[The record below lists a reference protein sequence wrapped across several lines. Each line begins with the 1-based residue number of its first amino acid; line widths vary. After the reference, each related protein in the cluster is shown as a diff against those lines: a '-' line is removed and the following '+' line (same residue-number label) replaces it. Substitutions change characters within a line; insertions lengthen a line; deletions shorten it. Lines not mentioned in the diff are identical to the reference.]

1 MSSSG
6 RNVFP
11 HLHLSSLKVT
21 SSGTYPD
28 PWLAKISWGMV
39 MWQMFAACLQVMK
52 EGIGNHL
59 LQSAI
64 GACFWRST
72 IIAELEEVPSHC
84 QMLNTINS
92 VNLNLMYDILK
103 ILRRHSWITSHHHV
117 DRGCAGSQV
126 KPRPWAVISLVVY
139 LDQRLGVAHYKCWS
153 KYAFAMFLCKN
164 LKKQEI
170 CDKI

>member
-21 SSGTYPD
+21 SSGTDPD
-28 PWLAKISWGMV
+28 PWLAKISCSMV

-59 LQSAI
+59 LQFAI

-72 IIAELEEVPSHC
+72 IIAEVEEVPSHC
-84 QMLNTINS
+84 QMLNAINS
-92 VNLNLMYDILK
+92 VNFNLMCDILK
-103 ILRRHSWITSHHHV
+103 ILRRHSWITSHHRVH
-117 DRGCAGSQV
+117 RGCDGSHV
-126 KPRPWAVISLVVY
+126 KPKSWAVIALVVY
-139 LDQRLGVAHYKCWS
+139 FDQRLGVVHS
-153 KYAFAMFLCKN
+153 KY
-164 LKKQEI
+164 
-170 CDKI
+170 